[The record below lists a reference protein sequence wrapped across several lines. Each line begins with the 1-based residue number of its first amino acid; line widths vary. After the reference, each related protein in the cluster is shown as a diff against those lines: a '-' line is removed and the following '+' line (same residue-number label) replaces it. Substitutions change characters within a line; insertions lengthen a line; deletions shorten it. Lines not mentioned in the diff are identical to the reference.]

1 MFQGFHD
8 AEDPSILS
16 LAFHH
21 PSTTVFSGGS
31 DGTIRYWQINNAIS
45 SADFQVKTLHI
56 GSDEGQNTEPVSVK
70 DLLEQA
76 KEAGIIYI
84 PRQKQVSS
92 LYCTD
97 DFLLS
102 GDESGEM
109 RLWLVVHARTGH
121 QENSTGATGDKGHKE
136 DVEKN
141 RGLDPPPIRGLQL
154 LVRWPTPFFSAIH
167 ISTTNAI
174 CSLFQA
180 SESDCFIAQTRG
192 HNKTTVWQ
200 INVHHAESESSHR
213 KISMRGDEKLKQLIT
228 VEQAK
233 LAKEKDVYAFHEK
246 QAQREPKFYAIT
258 PDSYGTTEELYTLGK
273 SKKRTMGTVLSKMS
287 LKNTGPPATTEGKV
301 PTAAPMES
309 NTAAASIMGAS
320 AMHIPRRLSIVER
333 LKSGLGAA
341 RGEPNQSSHP
351 ASLSLS
357 PVSGRRKLSFAQPA
371 VDAAVPTDHRSAGP
385 PARSMRS
392 GSVDRQRRGSA
403 AASEGSGANREPVGA
418 EAYSTTGKI
427 LAYVKADVISSAS
440 VHHPEKDIHSLC
452 LTGSRRADAPPDV
465 LFISTHQGIVLR
477 FKLSISA
484 NRMSAST
491 SAGMRAREAKKNFK
505 RILMGTNMGVGALH
519 RASNKERSE
528 LMSEKPIFSK
538 KSLGLQKPP
547 KSFKSSDSL
556 ASHGSEKSIM
566 TEVTFTS
573 H

>member
-1 MFQGFHD
+1 MSSTVFQGFHD
-8 AEDPSILS
+8 VEDPSVLS

-21 PSTTVFSGGS
+21 LSTTVFSGGS
-31 DGTIRYWQINNAIS
+31 DGTIRYWQMNSGIS

-56 GSDEGQNTEPVSVK
+56 GSDEGQNTERVSVK

-109 RLWLVVHARTGH
+109 RLWLVVHSRTGH
-121 QENSTGATGDKGHKE
+121 QDYSAGATGDKGHKE

-167 ISTTNAI
+167 ILSTNAT

-200 INVHHAESESSHR
+200 INVHHAESENNHR
-213 KISMRGDEKLKQLIT
+213 KISIRGDEKLKQLIT
-228 VEQAK
+228 VEQEK

-246 QAQREPKFYAIT
+246 LAHREPEFYVIS
-258 PDSYGTTEELYTLGK
+258 PDSYGIAERYSLGK
-273 SKKRTMGTVLSKMS
+273 NKKRTMGAVLAK
-287 LKNTGPPATTEGKV
+287 
-301 PTAAPMES
+301 
-309 NTAAASIMGAS
+309 AASGHASHPAS
-320 AMHIPRRLSIVER
+320 ADAVSTAERVAVSPAKANDTATVPAVLVIPRRLSIVER

-341 RGEPNQSSHP
+341 RRGESNHNHLSQQPH
-351 ASLSLS
+351 LSLS
-357 PVSGRRKLSFAQPA
+357 PESGRRKLSFAPPPA
-371 VDAAVPTDHRSAGP
+371 DATPTDHTA
-385 PARSMRS
+385 SMRS
-392 GSVDRQRRGSA
+392 GSVERRRGSVGA
-403 AASEGSGANREPVGA
+403 TVPGANKEPIGA
-418 EAYSTTGKI
+418 EAFSTTGKI
-427 LAYVKADVISSAS
+427 LANVKADVVSSTV
-440 VHHPEKDIHSLC
+440 VHHPEKDIHTLC

-484 NRMSAST
+484 NRMSANT

-519 RASNKERSE
+519 RASNKERAE

-538 KSLGLQKPP
+538 KSLGLKPSR
-547 KSFKSSDSL
+547 SFKSNDSL
-556 ASHGSEKSIM
+556 TSLGSEKSTM
-566 TEVTFTS
+566 TEATFTS